1 MPGGMILEGIL
12 GGIQAGATTNVQE
25 LRMKA
30 EEQRQ
35 RSFAALMQQ
44 YGRENM
50 EFSSELAGKRDD
62 KNRAA
67 AKEDDFERY
76 VRDRSAKAS
85 DYQRERADKQ
95 EDFKTET
102 ETRKSLIGYE
112 AGVKKA
118 NAIIGYSEDGLPLTF
133 AEVKPGMTV
142 YADAVG
148 REKMT
153 PKSVEQAKWEYIQEH
168 GTDQEKK
175 KAAGGLISDTDKGG
189 VKPQQA
195 LKEVAAIDMQIG
207 NIKKGQMLTEE
218 GMAGILEQMPELA
231 PFINSKAE
239 MSPEDKEVVI
249 KSLTNY
255 RNYLEQFLPVQNS
268 GIMGKSSTDEVGADI
283 KSLLGK

>member
-1 MPGGMILEGIL
+1 MIAEGIL

-175 KAAGGLISDTDKGG
+175 KAAGGLISGEDVV

-195 LKEVAAIDMQIG
+195 LKEIASIDLQIA
-207 NIKKGQMLTEE
+207 NVKKGNALTKD
-218 GMAGILEQMPELA
+218 GIEKMVAENPWLA
-231 PFINSKAE
+231 DMINTKAE
-239 MSPEDKEVVI
+239 ISPEDRDKVI
-249 KSLTNY
+249 ASLTNY
-255 RNYLEQFLPVQNS
+255 RNYLENFLPVQNS
-268 GIMGKSSTDEVGADI
+268 GIMQQSNTDEVGADI
-283 KSLLGK
+283 QSLLGK

>member
-175 KAAGGLISDTDKGG
+175 KAAGGLISGEDVA

-195 LKEVAAIDMQIG
+195 LKEIASIDLQIA
-207 NIKKGQMLTEE
+207 NVKKGNALTKD
-218 GMAGILEQMPELA
+218 GIEKMVAENPWLA
-231 PFINSKAE
+231 DMINTKAE
-239 MSPEDKEVVI
+239 ISPEDRDKVI
-249 KSLTNY
+249 ASLTNY
-255 RNYLEQFLPVQNS
+255 RNYLENFLPVQNS
-268 GIMGKSSTDEVGADI
+268 GIMQQSNTDEVGADI
-283 KSLLGK
+283 QSLLGK